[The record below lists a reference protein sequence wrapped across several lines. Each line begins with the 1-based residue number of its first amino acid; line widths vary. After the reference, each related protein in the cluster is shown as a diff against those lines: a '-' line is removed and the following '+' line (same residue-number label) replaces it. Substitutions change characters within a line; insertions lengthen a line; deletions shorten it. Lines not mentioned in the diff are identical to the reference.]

1 MNEKVRELLEEKV
14 NEIFCEMQ
22 NELHIESGDISPLM
36 SLRLDEDMDNLADII
51 TNILN
56 EQK

>member
-14 NEIFCEMQ
+14 NDIFLEMQ
-22 NELHIESGDISPLM
+22 NELNITSGDISPSM
-36 SLRLDEDMDNLADII
+36 AFDLDEEMDNLANII
-51 TNILN
+51 TQILK